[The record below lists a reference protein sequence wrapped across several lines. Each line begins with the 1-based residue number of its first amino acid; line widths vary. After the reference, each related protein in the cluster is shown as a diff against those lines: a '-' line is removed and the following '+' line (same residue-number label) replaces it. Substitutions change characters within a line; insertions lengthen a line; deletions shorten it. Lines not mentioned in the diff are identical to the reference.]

1 MRLVTMLCLASF
13 LVVGYLEPAF
23 GLQAPDAEK
32 DGKPKVEMLTLQVL
46 VKDPDGHPIE
56 NATVFPSGL
65 RTKAEPSSHWGWR
78 EELFG
83 LLPKMQTSAE
93 GLVDL
98 PYPKYMTEKLEVGTV
113 TISVEH
119 PDFVT
124 FREDRSVDDA
134 PAEVPLK
141 IGFRIAATAVDANSG
156 EPIKTDLYGLVSGDT
171 RMSDWK
177 LAENGMLVSPVYESN
192 KTWFRMMKIV
202 PGEPTLFSELIEID
216 PADRSRVLLRN
227 IKLAVGT
234 RVEGK
239 LDDSVTRPVKN
250 GIVSA
255 AINRRGSDGRRFNW
269 FSTWRW
275 LDKTIIAEDGTFVFE
290 SMPTDE
296 VLQLIPICD
305 GWVPKP
311 PTKEDVL
318 PFFPDMAER
327 LGVFVAYP
335 QLFRSR
341 GPQIEPTLKMIPATS
356 VKVTV
361 VDRNNKPL
369 PGVEVASRPY
379 QYWFDGGSQ
388 ILGTAFAM
396 TNLLIGS
403 RQGKEI
409 VFEAGNRYTAK
420 TDENGIAILHTMPPN
435 RNQQLIALLKGF
447 EMPLNG
453 TDRYVRIQ
461 LKPDVVTEVTIK
473 MQPEGTQVLS
483 DKVYGNTVVVQ
494 QWSYNIYQLM
504 EEFRKRF
511 LRWF

>member
-1 MRLVTMLCLASF
+1 MRLITTFCLASL
-13 LVVGYLEPAF
+13 LVIVYLGPAF
-23 GLQAPDAEK
+23 GRQTPDAEN
-32 DGKPKVEMLTLQVL
+32 DGKPKVEMLTLRVL

-65 RTKAEPSSHWGWR
+65 RTKAESGSHWGWN
-78 EELFG
+78 EKIFG
-83 LLPKMQTSAE
+83 LLPRLQTSAE

-113 TISVEH
+113 TVSVEH

-141 IGFRIAATAVDANSG
+141 IGFRIAATAVDAKTG

-177 LAENGMLVSPVYESN
+177 LGENGMLVSPVYESN

-216 PADRSRVLLRN
+216 PTDRSRVLLRN
-227 IKLAVGT
+227 VKLAVGT

-239 LDDSVTRPVKN
+239 LDDSVTRPIKN

-255 AINRRGSDGRRFNW
+255 AINRRGSEGRRFNW
-269 FSTWRW
+269 ESTWGW
-275 LDKTIIAEDGTFVFE
+275 HDKTTIAEDGTFVFE

-305 GWVPKP
+305 DWVPMI
-311 PTKEDVL
+311 PTKEEVR
-318 PFFPDMAER
+318 PFFPEAAEW
-327 LGVFVAYP
+327 LGGFAAYP
-335 QLFRSR
+335 QLFRST
-341 GPQIEPTLKMIPATS
+341 GPLINPKLNMVQATS
-356 VKVTV
+356 LKVTV
-361 VDRNNKPL
+361 MDHEDRPL
-369 PGVEVASRPY
+369 SGVRVASWPN

-388 ILGTAFAM
+388 VLGDAYSMVDA
-396 TNLLIGS
+396 LIAT
-403 RQGKEI
+403 RQKGEMI
-409 VFEAGNRYTAK
+409 FGENRYMAQ
-420 TDENGIAILHTMPPN
+420 TDENGIAVLHTMPPKRTEGVVAYLN
-435 RNQQLIALLKGF
+435 GY

-453 TDRYVRIQ
+453 TERSIRID
-461 LKPDVVTEVTIK
+461 LKPDIVTEVTIK
-473 MQPEGTQVLS
+473 MQPEGTQVLN
-483 DKVYGNTVVVQ
+483 DNAFQNKDAIDN
-494 QWSYNIYQLM
+494 
-504 EEFRKRF
+504 
-511 LRWF
+511 